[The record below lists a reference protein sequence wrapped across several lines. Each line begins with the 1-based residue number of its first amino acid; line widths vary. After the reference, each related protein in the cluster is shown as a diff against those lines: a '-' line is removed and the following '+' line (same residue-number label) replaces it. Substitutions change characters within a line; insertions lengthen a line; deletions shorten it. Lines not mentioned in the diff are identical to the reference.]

1 MKITS
6 LALVI
11 LSLVL
16 ALGVI
21 IAPIYAKNIDSDTL
35 NSCIIQEEV
44 IGAQED
50 WGNAIVAIGEAYTNG
65 RDYQGLAADSLDKLY
80 GYDEGTVL
88 FKPTKASQ
96 EQFRL
101 TEEEA
106 ISYFVTGVVPEDLG
120 FALQP
125 WSKVR
130 FEDVGIILDC
140 DSALAMGNYFF
151 TDANTGEET
160 KVEFTFGYRKD
171 ENGQLSIDLHH
182 SSLPYNMTY

>member
-6 LALVI
+6 LALFI

-21 IAPIYAKNIDSDTL
+21 IAPTYAKNIDSETL
-35 NSCIIQEEV
+35 NTCILQEEV
-44 IGAQED
+44 IGAQEA

-65 RDYQGLAADSLDKLY
+65 GDYRGLAADSLDKLY
-80 GYDEGTVL
+80 GYNEGTVL
-88 FKPTKASQ
+88 FKPTKASK

-106 ISYFVTGVVPEDLG
+106 TSYFVTGIVPEDLG

-140 DSALAMGNYFF
+140 DSALAMGNYYF

-182 SSLPYNMTY
+182 SSLPYNPTH